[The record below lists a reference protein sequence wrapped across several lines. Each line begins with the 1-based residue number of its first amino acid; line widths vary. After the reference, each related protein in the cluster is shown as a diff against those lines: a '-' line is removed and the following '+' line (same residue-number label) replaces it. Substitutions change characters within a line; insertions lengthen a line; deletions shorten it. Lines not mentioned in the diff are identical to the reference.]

1 MYEAFYKNYESEV
14 FTVTILVKENLGI
27 GHIGGYGNFSCKIL
41 AMVLPDG
48 TLIDNELTLNWPVD
62 WENAPQSE
70 TFDRLKALH
79 AYEVE
84 VSKYLIDPDAM
95 DESRQEHFSK
105 HYCLHKV
112 LKSDIEHSAL
122 QAIKEEFLREVAIN
136 DPMLGKIVLDKNMGN
151 FVSEVDWCAG
161 QDNASEVQL
170 YLDVDEDNVDAC
182 TQSLSHAHTM
192 FQAQEKFDR
201 LMREYAAKSLL
212 EDANAWIA
220 DDDEQSQLYPNGL
233 SLEDFMKRIRL
244 SELSIDS
251 DGAICAYYDDDD
263 IFWGHVIIVEGTI
276 PNLTFE
282 RAYIA
287 G

>member
-1 MYEAFYKNYESEV
+1 MYEAFYKKYESEV
-14 FTVTILVKENLGI
+14 LTATILVKENLGI
-27 GHIGGYGNFSCKIL
+27 GHIANYGNFSCKIL

-48 TLIDNELTLNWPVD
+48 TLIDNELTLNWPVA

-70 TFDRLKALH
+70 TFERLKALH
-79 AYEVE
+79 TYEVE
-84 VSKYLIDPDAM
+84 LSKYLIDPDTM
-95 DESRQEHFSK
+95 DERRQEYFSR
-105 HYCLHKV
+105 HYCLRKV
-112 LKSDIEHSAL
+112 LKTDIEHSAL
-122 QAIKEEFLREVAIN
+122 QAIKEVFLREVAID

-151 FVSEVDWCAG
+151 FVSEVDWCTG
-161 QDNASEVQL
+161 KDNASEVQL
-170 YLDVDEDNVDAC
+170 FLDVDEEKAETC

-201 LMREYAAKSLL
+201 LMRKYAAQNLID
-212 EDANAWIA
+212 DANDWIA
-220 DDDEQSQLYPNGL
+220 DDEEQSQLYPNGL

-251 DGAICAYYDDDD
+251 DGSISAFYDDDD
-263 IFWGHVIIVEGTI
+263 IFWGHVIIVEGSI

-282 RAYIA
+282 SAYIA

>member
-14 FTVTILVKENLGI
+14 FTATILVKENLGI
-27 GHIGGYGNFSCKIL
+27 GHIANYGNFSCKIL

-48 TLIDNELTLNWPVD
+48 TLIDNELTLNWPVP

-79 AYEVE
+79 TYEVE
-84 VSKYLIDPDAM
+84 VSKYLIDPDTM
-95 DESRQEHFSK
+95 DESRQEYCSK

-170 YLDVDEDNVDAC
+170 YLDVDEDNGETC

-201 LMREYAAKSLL
+201 LMREYAAQNLL
-212 EDANAWIA
+212 EDANNWIA

-251 DGAICAYYDDDD
+251 DGSISAFYDDDD
-263 IFWGHVIIVEGTI
+263 IFWGHVIIVEGSI

-282 RAYIA
+282 SAYIA